1 MVCDGR
7 SPPRRA
13 KCTLDRSESRRNSA
27 VLKWLLTLLVALV
40 MLTAISPWL
49 GRRFGLGR
57 LPGDLMVRVRG
68 RDYYVPFTTT
78 LLLSLA
84 LTALSRLL

>member
-1 MVCDGR
+1 M
-7 SPPRRA
+7 
-13 KCTLDRSESRRNSA
+13 
-27 VLKWLLTLLVALV
+27 LKWMFTLLVALLV
-40 MLTAISPWL
+40 LTAISPWL

-57 LPGDLMVRVRG
+57 LPGDMMVRLKG

-78 LLLSLA
+78 ILLSLA